1 MFVVFHTKLHL
12 TVFLLVKYSNLLF
25 RVELFYTTVFVNE
38 TQTASWDCLIFWLAR
53 GPLYL
58 QITFNALNWVSKVN
72 ADYLCSYNKSR
83 QFSLDSQ
90 PSGAKLKPIQTKS
103 PMFSHLHL
111 RQIVH
116 FLLKILIAFLWYF
129 FLITISCKLW
139 QLNQHSI
146 KNYLTLY
153 TTKSVCI
160 FSLLLSTQFLWG
172 ADKQLRACLV
182 QCSPFQAVTGNI
194 YHL

>member
-58 QITFNALNWVSKVN
+58 QITFNALNWVSKVI
-72 ADYLCSYNKSR
+72 ADYLSSYDKSR
-83 QFSLDSQ
+83 QFSLASQ

-116 FLLKILIAFLWYF
+116 FLLKNSHCLPMIF
-129 FLITISCKLW
+129 FSWLQLAVSCDNSINTQSKTI
-139 QLNQHSI
+139 
-146 KNYLTLY
+146 
-153 TTKSVCI
+153 
-160 FSLLLSTQFLWG
+160 
-172 ADKQLRACLV
+172 
-182 QCSPFQAVTGNI
+182 
-194 YHL
+194 